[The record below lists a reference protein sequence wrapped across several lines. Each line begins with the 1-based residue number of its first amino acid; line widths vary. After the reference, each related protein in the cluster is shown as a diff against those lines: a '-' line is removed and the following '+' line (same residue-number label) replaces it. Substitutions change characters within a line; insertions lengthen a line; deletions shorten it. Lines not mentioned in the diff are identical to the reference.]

1 MNIEQSTI
9 NLLKRFEGVKLQA
22 YQDSVG
28 IWTIG
33 VGNTYYEDHTPVK
46 KGDVITQERADS
58 LLKLIAT
65 SFGEHINKLVT
76 VKLTQNQFD
85 SLVSICYN
93 IGKGNFSASTLLRL
107 VNKNPNDPAI
117 ELQFQAW
124 SRAGGKQ
131 VQGLLNRRNA
141 EYKNFIS

>member
-1 MNIEQSTI
+1 MNIEKSTI

-33 VGNTYYEDHTPVK
+33 VGNTYYEDKSPVK

-58 LLKLIAT
+58 LLKLIAD
-65 SFGEHINKLVT
+65 SFGEYINSKVT
-76 VKLTQNQFD
+76 TKLTQNQFD

-93 IGKGNFSASTLLRL
+93 IGKGNFNTSTLLKV
-107 VNKNPNDPAI
+107 VNKNPNDTSI
-117 ELQFQAW
+117 EVQFLSW
-124 SRAGGKQ
+124 CRAGGK
-131 VQGLLNRRNA
+131 VLPGLLNRRNA
-141 EYKNFIS
+141 EYKNYIS